1 VILLYA
7 DGPISQ
13 MESLPR
19 EDLVF
24 RSEPHPNIEGA
35 LERVDWLRETL
46 NLFMPFIVEDD
57 GTVIWSGPEL
67 LHECD
72 ARKQRM
78 RDRLAMAGLGQPP
91 K

>member
-1 VILLYA
+1 MWLDCPVA
-7 DGPISQ
+7 VAVSEPTD
-13 MESLPR
+13 
-19 EDLVF
+19 D
-24 RSEPHPNIEGA
+24 RSEPYPNIECA
-35 LERVDWLRETL
+35 PKRVDRLRETL
-46 NLFMPFIVEDD
+46 NLFMLFIVEDD